1 MPIKVIKNLPAITK
15 LAQENIFVM
24 DTERAETQQI
34 RPLHIL
40 LINLMPTKDHQE
52 VIELPI
58 CVGSIN
64 KMLFNLKITRDG
76 GFLTTAQVTLALE
89 ITADKLLLAKAQCM
103 GVSCM
108 VEPQNPFANKELS
121 TEERIVLH
129 AEREANIATERNGGI
144 PTKNCLITL
153 RKAYEDAGND
163 FKAAETLEQQNEL
176 YPNPEDYNLIG
187 VYYNNS
193 GNIDKAIE
201 FYEKALEY
209 NPNNVYANF
218 NLGHTLFYRD
228 SLKSR
233 QYLNKAYELDPK
245 HPCTNIMLGR
255 LDKIEGNEAVARAKF
270 QVAYDVYEQ
279 RWKSN
284 SLHSSDY
291 GWYASAAEELGKRDK
306 AYEIR
311 SAKPQIDQTNYYD
324 EENLTQT
331 RIKSLTK
338 SINHKKN

>member
-1 MPIKVIKNLPAITK
+1 MSL
-15 LAQENIFVM
+15 
-24 DTERAETQQI
+24 TQ
-34 RPLHIL
+34 
-40 LINLMPTKDHQE
+40 
-52 VIELPI
+52 
-58 CVGSIN
+58 
-64 KMLFNLKITRDG
+64 
-76 GFLTTAQVTLALE
+76 
-89 ITADKLLLAKAQCM
+89 
-103 GVSCM
+103 
-108 VEPQNPFANKELS
+108 
-121 TEERIVLH
+121 
-129 AEREANIATERNGGI
+129 
-144 PTKNCLITL
+144 
-153 RKAYEDAGND
+153 
-163 FKAAETLEQQNEL
+163 
-176 YPNPEDYNLIG
+176 
-187 VYYNNS
+187 
-193 GNIDKAIE
+193 
-201 FYEKALEY
+201 
-209 NPNNVYANF
+209 
-218 NLGHTLFYRD
+218 
-228 SLKSR
+228 
-233 QYLNKAYELDPK
+233 K